1 MKASAKFGR
10 ARSLTGIGPVSLV
23 VAGLLVVAAV
33 EGRAQEDGR
42 PLTLET
48 MAENVRVGDPLFSP
62 DGETILVVSD
72 RSGTSKIWLM
82 DREGAGA
89 RRLLPDADE
98 AERDAAWGPDGDRVA
113 FVRSRDD
120 GGTDV
125 WTVGVDG
132 SDLRR
137 VTTDPGSERSPVWS
151 PDGGS
156 IAFMS
161 GRAGHQD
168 IWLADVAS
176 GEVRQLTRS
185 TNPPD
190 EFRWFPSWSP
200 DGSRIAYV
208 SNRSS
213 TFDDDL
219 WIADVRTGTSEK
231 LTSHVQVVSNPVWSP
246 DGDHLAFNTVD
257 RHGLWYHEMSDIHV
271 LDMPDRT
278 LRKLEM
284 EVWVSDRFSG
294 YEMAWSPDGESLFF
308 RYEREGDANLWRI
321 SPEGGVA
328 TKVTYGEGRFGDFSV
343 TRDGRSVVYAR
354 STPERA
360 DEIYRY
366 DLDGG
371 REVRLTGWTVP
382 YEGIEAPERVT
393 FPSLDGLFILGYLYR
408 PPDFDASRRYPA
420 LVQVHGGGNN
430 AYGHDFHPLEQ
441 LLARQGYVVLAIE
454 YRGGA
459 GHGRAFQDLSM
470 GEFAARQG
478 WDPVHAAR
486 WLKARS
492 YTNGRV
498 GIYGGSYGGIM
509 TMAGVTR
516 DSRPFDAAAPLYG
529 IYDWADAWNHADRLA
544 KLMILKG
551 HRGFKP
557 GERPE
562 LYRHTATLEQLDDV
576 RTDLPFL
583 VMHGELD
590 VRAPFQQSE
599 RLVEALRARG
609 NPVTF
614 HSYPDEHHGFGQ
626 PENRV
631 DAYGRLIE
639 FFDHHLKTSREE

>member
-1 MKASAKFGR
+1 MKRRKGIRRTR
-10 ARSLTGIGPVSLV
+10 AAAGACLAVLATAGMLGP
-23 VAGLLVVAAV
+23 ATTAV
-33 EGRAQEDGR
+33 QAQEDTR

-48 MAENVRVGDPLFSP
+48 MVDGVRVGDPLFSP

-72 RSGTSKIWLM
+72 RSGSSKIWLM
-82 DREGAGA
+82 DREGGDA
-89 RRLLPDADE
+89 RMLLPGAAGE
-98 AERDAAWGPDGDRVA
+98 ERDAAWGPEGERVA
-113 FVRSRDD
+113 FLRGREG
-120 GGTDV
+120 GGTDIWIASV
-125 WTVGVDG
+125 EG

-137 VTTDPGSERSPVWS
+137 ITDDEASERSPAWS
-151 PDGGS
+151 PDGGT

-168 IWLADVAS
+168 VWLVDVAS
-176 GEVRQLTRS
+176 GDVRQLTEA

-190 EFRWFPSWSP
+190 EYRWFPSWSP
-200 DGSRIAYV
+200 DGRHIAYV

-213 TFDDDL
+213 RFDDDL
-219 WIADVRTGTSEK
+219 WLADVRTGTSER
-231 LTSHVQVVSNPVWSP
+231 LTTYVQVVSNPVWSP
-246 DGDHLAFNTVD
+246 DGEHLAFNTVD

-271 LDMPDRT
+271 LDMPERT
-278 LRKLEM
+278 LRKLDM

-294 YEMAWSPDGESLFF
+294 YEMAWSPDGASIYF

-343 TRDGRSVVYAR
+343 AGDGRSVAYAR
-354 STPERA
+354 STPIRG
-360 DEIYRY
+360 DEVHRY

-371 REVRLTGWTVP
+371 REVRLTRWTVP

-408 PPDFDASRRYPA
+408 PPDFDPFRSYPA

-459 GHGRAFQDLSM
+459 GHGRAFQDLSI

-486 WLKARS
+486 WLEALP

-516 DSRPFDAAAPLYG
+516 DDRPFDAAAPLYG
-529 IYDWADAWNHADRLA
+529 IYDWADAWDHADRLA

-557 GERPE
+557 GEAPD
-562 LYRHTATLEQLDDV
+562 LYRHTATLEQLDGV
-576 RTDLPFL
+576 RSDLPFL

-609 NPVTF
+609 NPVAF
-614 HSYPDEHHGFGQ
+614 HSYPDERHGFGR

-631 DAYGRLIE
+631 DAYGRLID
-639 FFDHHLKTSREE
+639 FFDRHLKTDRED

>member
-1 MKASAKFGR
+1 MRGR
-10 ARSLTGIGPVSLV
+10 ARWRR
-23 VAGLLVVAAV
+23 GLAWLGAACLLAAMPAWV
-33 EGRAQEDGR
+33 RAQAEAR

-48 MAENVRVGDPLFSP
+48 MVEDVDVGEPLFSP
-62 DGETILVVSD
+62 DGATILVTSD
-72 RSGTSKIWLM
+72 RSGTTRIWLM
-82 DREGAGA
+82 ERDGTGA
-89 RRLLPDADE
+89 RLLLPDEE
-98 AERDAAWGPDGDRVA
+98 ASERDPAWSPGGESVA
-113 FVRSRDD
+113 FIRGRDG
-120 GGTDV
+120 GGTDLWV
-125 WTVGVDG
+125 AGADG
-132 SDLRR
+132 SGLRR
-137 VTTDPGSERSPVWS
+137 ITDDTASERDPIWS

-168 IWLADVAS
+168 VWIVELGS
-176 GEVRQLTRS
+176 GEVRQLTEE
-185 TNPPD
+185 TNPLD
-190 EFRWFPSWSP
+190 EYRWFPSWSP
-200 DGSRIAYV
+200 DGRHVAYV
-208 SNRSS
+208 SNRTSR
-213 TFDDDL
+213 FDDDL
-219 WIADVRTGTSEK
+219 WLVDVETGESEK
-231 LTSHVQVVSNPVWSP
+231 LTSYLQIVSNPVWSP
-246 DGDHLAFNTVD
+246 DGEQLAFNTVARD
-257 RHGLWYHEMSDIHV
+257 GLWYHEMSDIHV
-271 LDMPDRT
+271 LDVADRS

-294 YEMAWSPDGESLFF
+294 YEMAWSPDGASLYF

-321 SPEGGVA
+321 SPDGGVA

-343 TRDGRSVVYAR
+343 AGDGSAVVYAR
-354 STPERA
+354 STPTRA
-360 DEIYRY
+360 DEVYRY

-371 REVRLTGWTVP
+371 SEERLTDWATP
-382 YEGIEAPERVT
+382 YEGLEAPERVT

-408 PPDFDASRRYPA
+408 PPDFDPSGSYPA

-459 GHGRAFQDLSM
+459 GHGRAFQDLSV

-486 WLKARS
+486 WLDTRP
-492 YTNGRV
+492 YTSGRI

-509 TMAGVTR
+509 TMAAVTR
-516 DSRPFDAAAPLYG
+516 DSEPFDAAAPLYG
-529 IYDWADAWNHADRLA
+529 IYDWADAWDHADRLA

-551 HRGFKP
+551 HEGFRP
-557 GERPE
+557 GEHPG
-562 LYRHTATLEQLDDV
+562 LYRHTATLEQLDGV

-599 RLVEALRARG
+599 RLTEALRARG

-614 HSYPDEHHGFGQ
+614 HSYPDEHHGFGR
-626 PENRV
+626 PENRI
-631 DAYGRLIE
+631 DAYGRLID
-639 FFDHHLKTSREE
+639 FFDRHLKTNPGD